1 MLSYRKLDLL
11 RWILAWFDGDVELR
25 WTIEREHRS
34 IGHQWFNMLTT
45 QTHIKAKDLF
55 SITQLL
61 QIDKQTNKNR
71 LN

>member
-34 IGHQWFNMLTT
+34 IGQQWFNMLTT
-45 QTHIKAKDLF
+45 QADIEAKDLF

-61 QIDKQTNKNR
+61 QTDKQNK
-71 LN
+71 